1 MAGGSVVGGADPG
14 VGLGLE
20 AGEGAG
26 AAGGPGP
33 GEARQEEWKE
43 QQVEQEILGRL
54 GS

>member
-1 MAGGSVVGGADPG
+1 MVEGSVAGGADLG

-26 AAGGPGP
+26 GAGGPGP

-43 QQVEQEILGRL
+43 QVEQEILGRL